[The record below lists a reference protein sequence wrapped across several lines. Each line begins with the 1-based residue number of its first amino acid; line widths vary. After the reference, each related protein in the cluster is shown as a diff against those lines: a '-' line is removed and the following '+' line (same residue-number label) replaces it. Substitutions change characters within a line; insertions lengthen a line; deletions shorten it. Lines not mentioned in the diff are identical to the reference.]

1 MTDKP
6 FQNNKVSS
14 EELEKLYEESFKR
27 IEEGGIVTGQ
37 IIGVFPN
44 GVVVDV
50 GYKSEGTIPISEF
63 SSEELKAVKP
73 GDSIEVFIEERE
85 DTEGNILL
93 SKEKA
98 DRRKIWEKMDE
109 LYKLGKPVSG
119 KITGKV
125 KGGLNVDIGIKAFL
139 PGSQIDVRPIKDLDR
154 MVGQICNVKIIK
166 MDQKRGN
173 VVVSRRATIEEQI
186 KKMREQTLEAL
197 EEGQLLD
204 GYVKNITDYGVFV
217 DLGGIDG
224 LLHIT
229 DISWG
234 RIGHPS
240 EVFKIGEKISVKV
253 LKYDQETGR
262 VSLGYKQK
270 TPDPWI
276 TVDDKYPINSRL
288 QGKIVSITDY
298 GAFVLIEDGVE
309 GLIHISDMSWSGEV
323 KHPSRVVSVGETI
336 TAAVLNLDKQ
346 NRKISLGLKQ
356 IEPNPWEVIES
367 RYQPGTVIEGKV
379 RNLTE
384 FGAFV
389 GLEEGIDGLIHVSD
403 MSWLKHIKHP
413 SEMLK
418 KGQKVSAIVLKI
430 DKEKQRISL
439 GMKQLAGDPWSKEI
453 PEKYP
458 VGSVAKGKVV
468 RITDFGIFVELEE
481 GVEGLIHVSESGVE
495 PPVRAEDVLK
505 AGEEVTAKVVKI
517 DLADK
522 KIALSIKE
530 HNKDR
535 ERAEVAEYMENQGG
549 GGGITLGEA
558 ARKITQD

>member
-1 MTDKP
+1 MTGKP
-6 FQNNKVSS
+6 VQNNKVSS
-14 EELEKLYEESFKR
+14 EELAQLYEESFKR
-27 IEEGGIVTGQ
+27 IEEGGIVRGQ

-50 GYKSEGTIPISEF
+50 GYKSEGTIPIAEF

-73 GDSIEVFIEERE
+73 GDNIEVFIEERE
-85 DTEGNILL
+85 DAEGNILL

-109 LYKLGKPVSG
+109 LFKLGKPVTG
-119 KITGKV
+119 KIVGKV

-154 MVGQICNVKIIK
+154 MVGQTCNVKIIK

-186 KKMREQTLEAL
+186 KKMREQTLDAL
-197 EEGQLLD
+197 EEGQLLE

-240 EVFKIGEKISVKV
+240 EVFKVGEKVSVKV
-253 LKYDQETGR
+253 LKYDQDTGR

-270 TPDPWI
+270 TPDPWL
-276 TVDDKYPINSRL
+276 TVENKYPINSRL
-288 QGKIVSITDY
+288 HGKIVSITDY
-298 GAFVLIEDGVE
+298 GAFVLIEEGVE

-323 KHPSRVVSVGETI
+323 KHPSRVVSVGETV
-336 TAAVLNLDKQ
+336 TAAVLNIDKQ

-356 IEPNPWEVIES
+356 IEPNPWEVIET
-367 RYQPGTVIEGKV
+367 RYQPGTIIEGKV

-389 GLEEGIDGLIHVSD
+389 GLEDGIDGLIHVSD
-403 MSWLKHIKHP
+403 MSWLKHVKHP
-413 SEMLK
+413 SEILK
-418 KGQKVSAIVLKI
+418 KGQKVQAIVLKV

-439 GMKQLAGDPWSKEI
+439 GMKQVASDPWSKEI

-458 VGSVAKGKVV
+458 VGSSAKGKIV

-495 PPVRAEDVLK
+495 PPVRAEDVMNM
-505 AGEEVTAKVVKI
+505 GEEVTAKVVKI
-517 DLADK
+517 DTADK

-530 HNKDR
+530 YNKDL
-535 ERAEVAEYMENQGG
+535 ERKEVEKYMGNQGG
-549 GGGITLGEA
+549 GNITLGEA
-558 ARKITQD
+558 ARKITQG

>member
-1 MTDKP
+1 MVDR
-6 FQNNKVSS
+6 QVQGSKVSS
-14 EELEKLYEESFKR
+14 EEMQRLYDETFKR
-27 IEEGGIVTGQ
+27 VEEGGIVKGQ
-37 IIGVFPN
+37 VVAIAPN

-50 GYKSEGTIPISEF
+50 GYKSEGTVPIEEF
-63 SSEELKAVKP
+63 SPKELQSVKA
-73 GDSIEVFIEERE
+73 GDVIEVFIEDRE
-85 DTEGNILL
+85 DAEGNIVL

-98 DRRKIWEKMDE
+98 DRRKVWENIE
-109 LYKLGKPVSG
+109 EIYKTGKPISG
-119 KITGKV
+119 KIIGKV

-154 MVGQICNVKIIK
+154 MVGQTSQVKIIK

-173 VVVSRRATIEEQI
+173 VVVSRRALIEEQV

-197 EEGQLLD
+197 AEGQLLE

-240 EVFKIGEKISVKV
+240 EVFKVGEKISVKV
-253 LKYDQETGR
+253 LKYDPDTGR
-262 VSLGYKQK
+262 VSLGHKQK

-276 TVDDKYPINSRL
+276 AVEDKCPVGSRV
-288 QGKIVSITDY
+288 QGKVVSITDY
-298 GAFVLIEDGVE
+298 GAFVSIEDGVE
-309 GLIHISDMSWSGEV
+309 GLIHISDMSWTNEV
-323 KHPSRVVSVGETI
+323 KHPSRVVSVGEII
-336 TAAVLNLDKQ
+336 TAVVLNIDKQ

-356 IEPNPWEVIES
+356 AESNPWDTVENKYPS
-367 RYQPGTVIEGKV
+367 GTIIEGKV

-389 GLEEGIDGLIHVSD
+389 GLEDGIDGLIHISD
-403 MSWLKHIKHP
+403 MSWLRHIKHP
-413 SEMLK
+413 SEVLK
-418 KGQKVSAIVLKI
+418 KGQSVKAAVLKV

-439 GMKQLAGDPWSKEI
+439 GLKQLTGDPWTKDI
-453 PEKYP
+453 PERYSIGGA
-458 VGSVAKGKVV
+458 VQGKIV

-495 PPVRAEDVLK
+495 PPVRAEDVMK
-505 AGEEVTAKVVKI
+505 PGDEIKAKVIKI
-517 DLADK
+517 DSADK

-530 HNKDR
+530 YNKDL
-535 ERAEVAEYMENQGG
+535 ERAEVEKYMESQGG
-549 GGGITLGEA
+549 GNITLGKA
-558 ARKITQD
+558 ARKITEG

>member
-37 IIGVFPN
+37 VIGVFPN

-63 SSEELKAVKP
+63 TSEELKAVKS
-73 GDSIEVFIEERE
+73 GDSIEVLIEERE

-229 DISWG
+229 DISCG
-234 RIGHPS
+234 HIGHPS

>member
-1 MTDKP
+1 MADRP
-6 FQNNKVSS
+6 VQDSKVSS
-14 EELEKLYEESFKR
+14 EEMQRLYDETFKR
-27 IEEGGIVTGQ
+27 VEEGGIVKGQ
-37 IIGVFPN
+37 VVTIEPN
-44 GVVVDV
+44 GVVVDI
-50 GYKSEGTIPISEF
+50 GYKSEGTVPIEEF
-63 SSEELKAVKP
+63 SPKELQSIKP
-73 GDSIEVFIEERE
+73 GDVIEVFIEDRE
-85 DTEGNILL
+85 DAEGNIVL

-98 DRRKIWEKMDE
+98 DRRKVWENIEEVYKM
-109 LYKLGKPVSG
+109 GKPISG
-119 KITGKV
+119 KIIGKV

-154 MVGQICNVKIIK
+154 MVGQTSQVKIIK

-173 VVVSRRATIEEQI
+173 VVVSRRALIEEQV

-197 EEGQLLD
+197 AEGQLLE

-240 EVFKIGEKISVKV
+240 EVFKVGEKISVKV
-253 LKYDQETGR
+253 LKYDPDTGR
-262 VSLGYKQK
+262 VSLGHKQK

-276 TVDDKYPINSRL
+276 AVEDKCPVGSRV
-288 QGKIVSITDY
+288 QGKVVSITDY
-298 GAFVLIEDGVE
+298 GAFVSVEDGVE
-309 GLIHISDMSWSGEV
+309 GLIHISDMSWTNEV
-323 KHPSRVVSVGETI
+323 KHPSRVVSVGEII
-336 TAAVLNLDKQ
+336 TAVVLNIDKQ

-356 IEPNPWEVIES
+356 AESNPW
-367 RYQPGTVIEGKV
+367 GTVENKYPAGTIIEGKV

-389 GLEEGIDGLIHVSD
+389 GLEEGIDGLIHISD

-413 SEMLK
+413 SEVLK
-418 KGQKVSAIVLKI
+418 KGQSVKAAVLKV

-439 GMKQLAGDPWSKEI
+439 GLKQLTGDPWTKDI
-453 PEKYP
+453 PERYSIGGA
-458 VGSVAKGKVV
+458 VKGKIV

-495 PPVRAEDVLK
+495 PPVRAEDIMK
-505 AGEEVTAKVVKI
+505 PGDEIWAKVIKI
-517 DLADK
+517 DSVDK

-530 HNKDR
+530 YNKDL
-535 ERAEVAEYMENQGG
+535 ERAEMQKYMESQGG
-549 GGGITLGEA
+549 GNITLGKA
-558 ARKITQD
+558 ARKITEG

>member
-1 MTDKP
+1 MSDGSV
-6 FQNNKVSS
+6 QGKVSS
-14 EELEKLYEESFKR
+14 DEMQRLYDETFKR
-27 IEEGGIVTGQ
+27 IEEGGIVKGQ
-37 IIGVFPN
+37 VVAVEPN
-44 GVVVDV
+44 GVVVDI
-50 GYKSEGTIPISEF
+50 GYKSEGTVPIEEF
-63 SSEELKAVKP
+63 SPKELQSVKA
-73 GDSIEVFIEERE
+73 GDVIEVFIEDRE
-85 DTEGNILL
+85 DAEGNIVL

-98 DRRKIWEKMDE
+98 DRRKVWENIEEVYKM
-109 LYKLGKPVSG
+109 GKPISG
-119 KITGKV
+119 KIVGKV

-154 MVGQICNVKIIK
+154 MVGQTSQVKIIK

-173 VVVSRRATIEEQI
+173 VVVSRRALIEEQV

-197 EEGQLLD
+197 AEGQLLE

-240 EVFKIGEKISVKV
+240 EVFKVGEKISVKV
-253 LKYDQETGR
+253 LKYDPDTGR
-262 VSLGYKQK
+262 VSLGHKQK

-276 TVDDKYPINSRL
+276 AVEDKCPIGSRVR
-288 QGKIVSITDY
+288 GKVVSITDY
-298 GAFVLIEDGVE
+298 GAFVSIEDGVE
-309 GLIHISDMSWSGEV
+309 GLIHISDMSWTNEV
-323 KHPSRVVSVGETI
+323 KHPSRVVSVGEII
-336 TAAVLNLDKQ
+336 TAVVLNIDKQ

-356 IEPNPWEVIES
+356 AESNPWDTVETKYPS
-367 RYQPGTVIEGKV
+367 GTVIEGKV

-389 GLEEGIDGLIHVSD
+389 GLEEGIDGLIHISD

-413 SEMLK
+413 SEVLK
-418 KGQKVSAIVLKI
+418 KGQSVKAVVLKV
-430 DKEKQRISL
+430 DKDKQRISL
-439 GMKQLAGDPWSKEI
+439 GLKQLSGDPWTKDI
-453 PEKYP
+453 PERYP
-458 VGSVAKGKVV
+458 IGGAVKGKIV

-495 PPVRAEDVLK
+495 PPVRAEDVMK
-505 AGEEVTAKVVKI
+505 PGDEIWAKVIKI
-517 DLADK
+517 DLADR

-530 HNKDR
+530 YHKDQ
-535 ERAEVAEYMENQGG
+535 ERAEMQKYMESQGG
-549 GGGITLGEA
+549 GNITLGQA
-558 ARKITQD
+558 ARKITEG

>member
-1 MTDKP
+1 MTGKP
-6 FQNNKVSS
+6 VQNNKVSS
-14 EELEKLYEESFKR
+14 EELELLYEESFKR
-27 IEEGGIVTGQ
+27 IEEGGIVKGQ
-37 IIGVFPN
+37 VIGVFPN

-50 GYKSEGTIPISEF
+50 GYKSEGTIPIEEF
-63 SSEELKAVKP
+63 SAEELKAVKP

-85 DTEGNILL
+85 DAEGNILL

-109 LYKLGKPVSG
+109 LFKLGKPVTG
-119 KITGKV
+119 KIVGKV

-154 MVGQICNVKIIK
+154 MVGQTCNVKIIK

-186 KKMREQTLEAL
+186 KKMREQTLDAL
-197 EEGQLLD
+197 EEGQLLE

-240 EVFKIGEKISVKV
+240 EVFKVGEKISVKV
-253 LKYDQETGR
+253 LKYDQDTGR
-262 VSLGYKQK
+262 VSLGYKQR

-276 TVDDKYPINSRL
+276 TVEDKYPINSRIP
-288 QGKIVSITDY
+288 GKIVSITDY
-298 GAFVLIEDGVE
+298 GAFVLIEEGVE

-323 KHPSRVVSVGETI
+323 KHPSRVVAVGETV
-336 TAAVLNLDKQ
+336 TAAVLNIDKQ

-356 IEPNPWEVIES
+356 VEPNPWQVIETK
-367 RYQPGTVIEGKV
+367 YQPGTVIEGKV

-389 GLEEGIDGLIHVSD
+389 GLEDGIDGLIHVSD

-418 KGQKVSAIVLKI
+418 KGQKVQAIVLKV

-439 GMKQLAGDPWSKEI
+439 GMKQVAPDPWAKEI

-458 VGSVAKGKVV
+458 LGSSAKGKVV

-481 GVEGLIHVSESGVE
+481 GVEGLVHVSESGVE
-495 PPVRAEDVLK
+495 PPVRAEDVMK
-505 AGEEVTAKVVKI
+505 TGDEVTAKVVKI
-517 DLADK
+517 DTADK

-530 HNKDR
+530 LNKDL
-535 ERAEVAEYMENQGG
+535 ERAEVEKYNENQGSG
-549 GGGITLGEA
+549 GTTLGEA
-558 ARKITQD
+558 ARKTTQG

>member
-1 MTDKP
+1 MTHKSG
-6 FQNNKVSS
+6 QNNKAFS
-14 EELEKLYEESFKR
+14 EELERLYEESFKR
-27 IEEGGIVTGQ
+27 IEEGGIVRGQ
-37 IIGVFPN
+37 VIGVFPN

-63 SSEELKAVKP
+63 TSEELKAVKP
-73 GDSIEVFIEERE
+73 GDGIEVFIEERE
-85 DTEGNILL
+85 DAEGNILL

-98 DRRKIWEKMDE
+98 DRRKIWERMDE
-109 LYKLGKPVSG
+109 LYKLGTPVSG
-119 KITGKV
+119 KIVGKV

-154 MVGQICNVKIIK
+154 MVGQTCQVKIIK

-197 EEGQLLD
+197 GEGQLLE

-240 EVFKIGEKISVKV
+240 EVFKVGEKISVKV

-262 VSLGYKQK
+262 VSLGYKQR
-270 TPDPWI
+270 TPDPWT
-276 TVDDKYPINSRL
+276 TVDERYPLNSRI

-298 GAFVLIEDGVE
+298 GAFVLIEEGIE

-323 KHPSRVVSVGETI
+323 KHPSRVVAVGETV
-336 TAAVLNLDKQ
+336 TAMVLNIDKQ
-346 NRKISLGLKQ
+346 NRKISLGIKQ
-356 IEPNPWEVIES
+356 VEPNPWEVIEG

-384 FGAFV
+384 FGAFI
-389 GLEEGIDGLIHVSD
+389 GLEDGIDGLIHVSD

-418 KGQKVSAIVLKI
+418 KGQKVQAIVLKI

-439 GMKQLAGDPWSKEI
+439 GIKQLAADPWSKEV

-458 VGSVAKGKVV
+458 VGSAAKGKVL

-495 PPVRAEDVLK
+495 PPVRAEDVMK
-505 AGEEVTAKVVKI
+505 IGDEVTAKVVKI
-517 DLADK
+517 DPADK

-530 HNKDR
+530 LSKDQ
-535 ERAEVAEYMENQGG
+535 ERAEVEKYMENQGG
-549 GGGITLGEA
+549 GGTTLGEA

>member
-1 MTDKP
+1 MAGKP
-6 FQNNKVSS
+6 IQDNRVTSD
-14 EELEKLYEESFKR
+14 EMRRLYEETFKR
-27 IEEGGIVTGQ
+27 IEEGGIVKGEVVG
-37 IIGVFPN
+37 IEPKGVI
-44 GVVVDV
+44 VDV
-50 GYKSEGTIPISEF
+50 GYKSEGKIPISEF
-63 SSEELKAVKP
+63 SQEELQVLKI

-85 DTEGNILL
+85 DSEGNILL

-98 DRRKIWEKMDE
+98 DRRKIWENLDDV
-109 LYKLGKPVSG
+109 YKSGRPISG
-119 KITGKV
+119 KVVGKV

-154 MVGQICNVKIIK
+154 MVGQTYPVKIIK

-173 VVVSRRATIEEQI
+173 VVVSRRSLIEEQV

-197 EEGQLLD
+197 EEGQLLE

-240 EVFKIGEKISVKV
+240 EVFKVGGKVSVKV
-253 LKYDQETGR
+253 LKYDPATGR

-276 TVDDKYPINSRL
+276 TVDDKYPVGSRVE
-288 QGKIVSITDY
+288 GKVVSITDY
-298 GAFVLIEDGVE
+298 GAFVLLEEGVE
-309 GLIHISDMSWSGEV
+309 GLIHISDMSWTNEV
-323 KHPSRVVSVGETI
+323 KHPSRVVSVGEI
-336 TAAVLNLDKQ
+336 IHAVVLNIDKQ

-356 IEPNPWEVIES
+356 MEPNPWDVAES
-367 RYQPGTVIEGKV
+367 RYQPGAIIEGKV

-389 GLEEGIDGLIHVSD
+389 GLEEGIDGLIHISD

-413 SEMLK
+413 SEVLK
-418 KGQKVSAIVLKI
+418 KGQKVQAVVLKV

-439 GMKQLAGDPWSKEI
+439 GLKQLTPDPWLKDI

-458 VGSVAKGKVV
+458 VGSAVKGKIM
-468 RITDFGIFVELEE
+468 RITDFGIFIELEE
-481 GVEGLIHVSESGVE
+481 GIEGLIHVSESGVE
-495 PPVRAEDVLK
+495 PPVRAEDVMK
-505 AGEEVTAKVVKI
+505 AGDEIWSKVIKI
-517 DLADK
+517 DPADK

-530 HNKDR
+530 YNKDQ
-535 ERAEVAEYMENQGG
+535 ERAEVEKYMESQGG
-549 GGGITLGEA
+549 GTITLGEA
-558 ARKITQD
+558 ARKITEG

>member
-1 MTDKP
+1 MADRP
-6 FQNNKVSS
+6 VQDSKVSS
-14 EELEKLYEESFKR
+14 EEMQRLYDETFKR
-27 IEEGGIVTGQ
+27 VEEGGIVKGQ
-37 IIGVFPN
+37 VVTIEPN
-44 GVVVDV
+44 GVVVDI
-50 GYKSEGTIPISEF
+50 GYKSEGTVPMEEF
-63 SSEELKAVKP
+63 SPKELQSIKP
-73 GDSIEVFIEERE
+73 GDVIEVFIEDRE
-85 DTEGNILL
+85 DAEGNIVL

-98 DRRKIWEKMDE
+98 DRRKVWENIEEVYKM
-109 LYKLGKPVSG
+109 GKPISG
-119 KITGKV
+119 KIIGKV

-154 MVGQICNVKIIK
+154 MVGQTSQVKIIK

-173 VVVSRRATIEEQI
+173 VVVSRRALIEEQV

-197 EEGQLLD
+197 AEGQLLE

-240 EVFKIGEKISVKV
+240 EVFKVGEKISVKV
-253 LKYDQETGR
+253 LKYDPDTGR
-262 VSLGYKQK
+262 VSLGHKQK

-276 TVDDKYPINSRL
+276 AVEDKCPVGSRV
-288 QGKIVSITDY
+288 QGKVVSITDY
-298 GAFVLIEDGVE
+298 GAFVSVEDGVE
-309 GLIHISDMSWSGEV
+309 GLIHISDMSWTNEV
-323 KHPSRVVSVGETI
+323 KHPSRVVCGGEII
-336 TAAVLNLDKQ
+336 TAVVLNIDKQ

-356 IEPNPWEVIES
+356 AESNPW
-367 RYQPGTVIEGKV
+367 GTVENKYPAGTIIEGKV

-389 GLEEGIDGLIHVSD
+389 GLEDGIDGLIHISD

-413 SEMLK
+413 SEVLK
-418 KGQKVSAIVLKI
+418 KGQSVKAAVLKV

-439 GMKQLAGDPWSKEI
+439 GLKQLTGDPWTKDI
-453 PEKYP
+453 PERYSSGGA
-458 VGSVAKGKVV
+458 VKGKIV

-481 GVEGLIHVSESGVE
+481 GVEGLIHVSESGLE
-495 PPVRAEDVLK
+495 PPVRAEDVMK
-505 AGEEVTAKVVKI
+505 PGDEIWAKVIKI
-517 DLADK
+517 DSADK

-530 HNKDR
+530 YNKDL
-535 ERAEVAEYMENQGG
+535 ERAEMQKYMEGQGG
-549 GGGITLGEA
+549 GNITLGKA
-558 ARKITQD
+558 ARKITEG

>member
-1 MTDKP
+1 MTGKP
-6 FQNNKVSS
+6 VQNNKVTS
-14 EELEKLYEESFKR
+14 EELEQLYEESFKR
-27 IEEGGIVTGQ
+27 IEEGGIVKGQ
-37 IIGVFPN
+37 VIGVFPN

-50 GYKSEGTIPISEF
+50 GYKSEGTIPIAEF

-73 GDSIEVFIEERE
+73 GDNIEVFIEERE
-85 DTEGNILL
+85 DAEGNILL

-109 LYKLGKPVSG
+109 LFKLGKPVSG
-119 KITGKV
+119 KIVGKV

-154 MVGQICNVKIIK
+154 MVGQTCNVKIIK

-186 KKMREQTLEAL
+186 KKMREQTLDAL

-240 EVFKIGEKISVKV
+240 EVFKVGEKIAVKV
-253 LKYDQETGR
+253 LKYDQDTGR
-262 VSLGYKQK
+262 VSLGHKQK

-276 TVDDKYPINSRL
+276 TVEDKYPINSRL

-298 GAFVLIEDGVE
+298 GAFVLIEEGVE

-323 KHPSRVVSVGETI
+323 KHPSRVVSVGETV
-336 TAAVLNLDKQ
+336 TAAVLNIDKQ

-356 IEPNPWEVIES
+356 VEPNPWEVIET

-389 GLEEGIDGLIHVSD
+389 GLEDGIDGLIHVSD
-403 MSWLKHIKHP
+403 MSWLKHVKHP

-418 KGQKVSAIVLKI
+418 KGQKVQAIVLKV

-439 GMKQLAGDPWSKEI
+439 GMKQVASDPWSKEI

-458 VGSVAKGKVV
+458 VGGSAKGKIV

-495 PPVRAEDVLK
+495 PPVRAEDVMK
-505 AGEEVTAKVVKI
+505 MGDEVAAKVVKI
-517 DLADK
+517 DPADK

-530 HNKDR
+530 YNKDID
-535 ERAEVAEYMENQGG
+535 RAEVAKYMENQG

-558 ARKITQD
+558 ARKTTQG

>member
-1 MTDKP
+1 MTGKP
-6 FQNNKVSS
+6 VQNNKVSS
-14 EELEKLYEESFKR
+14 EELELLYEESFKR
-27 IEEGGIVTGQ
+27 IEEGGIVSGQ
-37 IIGVFPN
+37 VIGVFPN

-50 GYKSEGTIPISEF
+50 GYKSEGTIPIEEF
-63 SSEELKAVKP
+63 SAEELKAVKP

-85 DTEGNILL
+85 DAEGNILL

-109 LYKLGKPVSG
+109 LFKLGKPVTG
-119 KITGKV
+119 KIVGKV

-154 MVGQICNVKIIK
+154 MVGQTCSVKIIK

-186 KKMREQTLEAL
+186 KKMREQTLDAL

-240 EVFKIGEKISVKV
+240 EVFKVGEKIAVKV
-253 LKYDQETGR
+253 LKYDQDTGR

-276 TVDDKYPINSRL
+276 TVEDKYPINSRIP
-288 QGKIVSITDY
+288 GKIVSITDY
-298 GAFVLIEDGVE
+298 GAFVLIEEGVE

-323 KHPSRVVSVGETI
+323 KHPSRVVAVGETV
-336 TAAVLNLDKQ
+336 TAAVLNIDKQ

-356 IEPNPWEVIES
+356 VEPNPWQVIETK
-367 RYQPGTVIEGKV
+367 YQPGTVIEGKV

-389 GLEEGIDGLIHVSD
+389 GLEDGIDGLIHVSD

-418 KGQKVSAIVLKI
+418 KGQKVQAIVLKV

-439 GMKQLAGDPWSKEI
+439 GMKQVAPDPWSKEI
-453 PEKYP
+453 PERYP
-458 VGSVAKGKVV
+458 VGSSAKGKVV

-481 GVEGLIHVSESGVE
+481 GVEGLVHVSESGVE
-495 PPVRAEDVLK
+495 PPVRAEDVMK
-505 AGEEVTAKVVKI
+505 TGDEVTAKVVKI
-517 DLADK
+517 DTADK

-530 HNKDR
+530 LNKDL
-535 ERAEVAEYMENQGG
+535 ERAELEKYNENQGSG
-549 GGGITLGEA
+549 GTTLGEA
-558 ARKITQD
+558 ARKTTQG

>member
-1 MTDKP
+1 MADRPVQGTKI
-6 FQNNKVSS
+6 SS
-14 EELEKLYEESFKR
+14 EEMQRLYDETFKR
-27 IEEGGIVTGQ
+27 VEQGGIVKGQ
-37 IIGVFPN
+37 VVTIEPN
-44 GVVVDV
+44 GVVVDI
-50 GYKSEGTIPISEF
+50 GYKSEGTVPIEEF
-63 SSEELKAVKP
+63 SPKELKSVKP
-73 GDSIEVFIEERE
+73 GDVIEVFIEDRE
-85 DTEGNILL
+85 DAEGNIVL

-98 DRRKIWEKMDE
+98 DRRKVWENIE
-109 LYKLGKPVSG
+109 EVYKKGTPISG
-119 KITGKV
+119 KIIGKV

-154 MVGQICNVKIIK
+154 MVGQTSQVKIIK

-173 VVVSRRATIEEQI
+173 VVVSRRALIEEQV

-197 EEGQLLD
+197 AEGQLLE

-240 EVFKIGEKISVKV
+240 EVFKVGEKISVKV
-253 LKYDQETGR
+253 LKYDPDTGR
-262 VSLGYKQK
+262 VSLGHKQK

-276 TVDDKYPINSRL
+276 AVEDKCPVGSRV
-288 QGKIVSITDY
+288 QGKVVSITDY
-298 GAFVLIEDGVE
+298 GAFVSIEDGVE
-309 GLIHISDMSWSGEV
+309 GLVHISDMSWTNEV
-323 KHPSRVVSVGETI
+323 KHPSRAVSVGEII
-336 TAAVLNLDKQ
+336 TAVVLNIDKQ

-356 IEPNPWEVIES
+356 AESNPWDTVENK
-367 RYQPGTVIEGKV
+367 YPAGTIIEGKV

-389 GLEEGIDGLIHVSD
+389 GLEEGIDGLIHISD

-413 SEMLK
+413 SEVLK
-418 KGQKVSAIVLKI
+418 KGQSVKAVVLKV

-439 GMKQLAGDPWSKEI
+439 GLKQLMGDPWTRDI
-453 PEKYP
+453 PERYSIGGA
-458 VGSVAKGKVV
+458 VKGRIV

-495 PPVRAEDVLK
+495 PPVRAEDVMK
-505 AGEEVTAKVVKI
+505 PGDEIWAKVIKI
-517 DLADK
+517 DSADR
-522 KIALSIKE
+522 KIALSIRE
-530 HNKDR
+530 YTKDL
-535 ERAEVAEYMENQGG
+535 ERAEMQKYMESQGG
-549 GGGITLGEA
+549 GNITLGQA
-558 ARKITQD
+558 ARKITEE

>member
-1 MTDKP
+1 MADRP
-6 FQNNKVSS
+6 VPDSKVSS
-14 EELEKLYEESFKR
+14 EEMQRLYDETFKR
-27 IEEGGIVTGQ
+27 VEEGGIVKGQ
-37 IIGVFPN
+37 VVTIEPN
-44 GVVVDV
+44 GVVVDI
-50 GYKSEGTIPISEF
+50 GYKSEGTVPMEEF
-63 SSEELKAVKP
+63 SPKELQSIKP
-73 GDSIEVFIEERE
+73 GDVIEVFIEDRE
-85 DTEGNILL
+85 DAEGNIVL

-98 DRRKIWEKMDE
+98 DRRKVWENIEEVYKM
-109 LYKLGKPVSG
+109 GKPISG
-119 KITGKV
+119 KIIGKV

-154 MVGQICNVKIIK
+154 MVGQTSQVKIIK

-173 VVVSRRATIEEQI
+173 VVVSRRALIEEQV

-197 EEGQLLD
+197 AEGQLLE

-240 EVFKIGEKISVKV
+240 EVFKVGEKISVKV
-253 LKYDQETGR
+253 LKYDPDTGR
-262 VSLGYKQK
+262 VSLGHKQK

-276 TVDDKYPINSRL
+276 AVEDKCPVGSRV
-288 QGKIVSITDY
+288 QGKVVSITDY
-298 GAFVLIEDGVE
+298 GAFVSIEDGVE
-309 GLIHISDMSWSGEV
+309 GLVHISDMSWTNEV
-323 KHPSRVVSVGETI
+323 KHPSRAVSVGEII
-336 TAAVLNLDKQ
+336 TAVVLNIDKQ

-356 IEPNPWEVIES
+356 AESNPWDTVENK
-367 RYQPGTVIEGKV
+367 YPAGTIIEGKV

-389 GLEEGIDGLIHVSD
+389 GLEEGIDGLIHISD

-413 SEMLK
+413 SEVLK
-418 KGQKVSAIVLKI
+418 KGQSVKAVVLKV

-439 GMKQLAGDPWSKEI
+439 GLKQLMGDPWTRDI
-453 PEKYP
+453 PERYSIGGA
-458 VGSVAKGKVV
+458 VKGRIV

-495 PPVRAEDVLK
+495 PPVRAEDVMK
-505 AGEEVTAKVVKI
+505 PGDEIWAKVIKI
-517 DLADK
+517 DSADR
-522 KIALSIKE
+522 KIALSIRE
-530 HNKDR
+530 YTKDL
-535 ERAEVAEYMENQGG
+535 ERAEMQKYMESQGG
-549 GGGITLGEA
+549 GNITLGQA
-558 ARKITQD
+558 ARKITEE

>member
-1 MTDKP
+1 MADRP
-6 FQNNKVSS
+6 VPDSKVSS
-14 EELEKLYEESFKR
+14 EEMQRLYDETFKR
-27 IEEGGIVTGQ
+27 VEEGGIVKGQ
-37 IIGVFPN
+37 VVTIEPN
-44 GVVVDV
+44 GVVVDI
-50 GYKSEGTIPISEF
+50 GYKSEGTVPMEEF
-63 SSEELKAVKP
+63 SPKELQSIKP
-73 GDSIEVFIEERE
+73 GDVIEVFIEDRE
-85 DTEGNILL
+85 DAEGNIVL

-98 DRRKIWEKMDE
+98 DRRKVWENIEEVYKM
-109 LYKLGKPVSG
+109 GKPISG
-119 KITGKV
+119 KIIGKV

-154 MVGQICNVKIIK
+154 MVGQTSQVKIIK

-173 VVVSRRATIEEQI
+173 VVVSRRALIEEQV

-197 EEGQLLD
+197 AEGQLLE

-240 EVFKIGEKISVKV
+240 EVFKVGEKISVKV
-253 LKYDQETGR
+253 LKYDPDTGR
-262 VSLGYKQK
+262 VSLGHKQK

-276 TVDDKYPINSRL
+276 AVEDKCPVGSRV
-288 QGKIVSITDY
+288 QGKVVSITDY
-298 GAFVLIEDGVE
+298 GAFVSVEDGVE
-309 GLIHISDMSWSGEV
+309 GLIHISDMSWTNEV
-323 KHPSRVVSVGETI
+323 KHPSRVVSVGEII
-336 TAAVLNLDKQ
+336 TAVVLNIDKQ

-356 IEPNPWEVIES
+356 AESNPW
-367 RYQPGTVIEGKV
+367 GTVENKYPAGTIIEGKV

-389 GLEEGIDGLIHVSD
+389 GLEEGIDGLIHISD

-413 SEMLK
+413 SEVLK
-418 KGQKVSAIVLKI
+418 KGQSVKAAVLKV

-439 GMKQLAGDPWSKEI
+439 GLKQLTGDPWTKDI
-453 PEKYP
+453 PERYSIGGA
-458 VGSVAKGKVV
+458 VKGKIV

-495 PPVRAEDVLK
+495 PPVRAEDIMK
-505 AGEEVTAKVVKI
+505 PGDEIWAKVIKI
-517 DLADK
+517 DSVDK

-530 HNKDR
+530 YNKDL
-535 ERAEVAEYMENQGG
+535 ERAEMQKYMESQGG
-549 GGGITLGEA
+549 GNITLGKA
-558 ARKITQD
+558 ARKITEG

>member
-1 MTDKP
+1 MADRP
-6 FQNNKVSS
+6 VQDSKVSS
-14 EELEKLYEESFKR
+14 EEMQRLYDETFKR
-27 IEEGGIVTGQ
+27 VEEGGIVKGQ
-37 IIGVFPN
+37 VVAIEPN

-50 GYKSEGTIPISEF
+50 GYKSEGTVPLEEF
-63 SSEELKAVKP
+63 SPKELQSIKP
-73 GDSIEVFIEERE
+73 GDVIEVFIEDRE
-85 DTEGNILL
+85 DAEGNIVL

-98 DRRKIWEKMDE
+98 DRRKVWENIEEVYKM
-109 LYKLGKPVSG
+109 GKPISG
-119 KITGKV
+119 KIIGKV

-154 MVGQICNVKIIK
+154 MVGQTSQVKIIK

-173 VVVSRRATIEEQI
+173 VVVSRRALIEEQV

-197 EEGQLLD
+197 AEGQLLE

-240 EVFKIGEKISVKV
+240 EVFKVGEKISVKV
-253 LKYDQETGR
+253 LKYDPDTGR
-262 VSLGYKQK
+262 VSLGHKQK

-276 TVDDKYPINSRL
+276 AVEDKCPVGSRV
-288 QGKIVSITDY
+288 QGKVVSITDY
-298 GAFVLIEDGVE
+298 GAFVSVEDGVE
-309 GLIHISDMSWSGEV
+309 GLIHISDMSWTNEV
-323 KHPSRVVSVGETI
+323 KHPSRVVSVGEII
-336 TAAVLNLDKQ
+336 TAVVLNIDKQ

-356 IEPNPWEVIES
+356 AESNPW
-367 RYQPGTVIEGKV
+367 GTVENKYPAGTIIEGKV

-389 GLEEGIDGLIHVSD
+389 GLEDGIDGLIHISD
-403 MSWLKHIKHP
+403 MSWLRHIKHP
-413 SEMLK
+413 SEVLK
-418 KGQKVSAIVLKI
+418 KGQSVKAAVLKV

-439 GMKQLAGDPWSKEI
+439 GLKQLTGDPWTKDI
-453 PEKYP
+453 PERYSIGGA
-458 VGSVAKGKVV
+458 VKGKIV

-495 PPVRAEDVLK
+495 PPVRAEDIMK
-505 AGEEVTAKVVKI
+505 PGDEIWAKVIKI
-517 DLADK
+517 DSVDK

-530 HNKDR
+530 YNKDL
-535 ERAEVAEYMENQGG
+535 ERAEMQKYMEGQGG
-549 GGGITLGEA
+549 GNITLGKA
-558 ARKITQD
+558 ARKITEG